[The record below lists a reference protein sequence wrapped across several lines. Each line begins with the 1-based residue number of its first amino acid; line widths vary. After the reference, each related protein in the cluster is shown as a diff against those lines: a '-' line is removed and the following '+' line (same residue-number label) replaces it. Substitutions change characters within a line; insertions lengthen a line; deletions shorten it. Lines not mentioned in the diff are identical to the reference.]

1 MYMWINVSFRKGST
15 ATTTRRKKCSFNAKY
30 GSFLMKNT
38 ERNETKIELLK
49 YFNPLSIRPSDFK
62 LSWYWYSSPLMA
74 LLCYGKD
81 IRYINKKATLVSA
94 SEDLLKQPLLAR
106 MSLNRMFK
114 TFRNYCSMYIFISLF
129 VCCCFRHFR

>member
-62 LSWYWYSSPLMA
+62 LSWYWYSSDHLMLNVPFSRTDVFKNNILFLFGSVICGTIY
-74 LLCYGKD
+74 LL
-81 IRYINKKATLVSA
+81 V
-94 SEDLLKQPLLAR
+94 
-106 MSLNRMFK
+106 
-114 TFRNYCSMYIFISLF
+114 
-129 VCCCFRHFR
+129 